1 MKLPLIPPQLGRL
14 AAKLPQYP
22 HSLALAAALNLGL
35 RSLFNDHE
43 MRRVLNKVVRL
54 NIQDAGLRLTVR
66 IGQNGCTPCSDS
78 VTPDATISAAA
89 REFALLALRKEDPD
103 TLFFDRRLLIEG
115 DTELGL
121 IVKNALDRVEPPLP
135 ASLLEAVRRRVD

>member
-1 MKLPLIPPQLGRL
+1 MKLPLIPKPLGRL
-14 AAKLPQYP
+14 AARLPQYP

-35 RSLFNDHE
+35 RGLFSDHE
-43 MRRVLNKVVRL
+43 MQRVLGKVVRL
-54 NIQDAGLRLTVR
+54 NIQDAGVRLTIR
-66 IGQNGCTPCSDS
+66 IGANGCTPCADN
-78 VTPDATISAAA
+78 VVPDATISAAA

-103 TLFFDRRLLIEG
+103 TLFFDRRLRIEG

-135 ASLLEAVRRRVD
+135 ASLLESVRQLVE